1 MKRNE
6 QKLKNLKVAR
16 VSTVAF
22 FVETQLRQQI
32 KTIAQHGA
40 DVTVISSDADLK
52 NNIAGTEYVSVK
64 ISRKVNIKRDFLT
77 LLELIKLFKTKK
89 FDIVHSTTP
98 KAGFLCCIAAFIVRI
113 PVRLHTFTGQPWVDF
128 KGVKRK
134 LFLWFDKLICIL
146 NTRCYADSESQKQFL
161 VANNVCTE
169 ESLRVLG
176 YGSLAGIDLNRFNKD
191 RFSLNEIMAL
201 RKKLQIPPGAF
212 VFLFVGRICVD
223 KGIRELIQA
232 YMQLENLEKNIY
244 LLLVGPQEMDLGDV
258 LDKYSEQVI
267 SQIKLTG
274 PSDKPEQFMAIS
286 DVLVLPSYREGFGT
300 VVIEAA
306 AMGLPCI
313 GSDIYGLSDAITNN
327 ESGILIPVKDVNALS
342 VAMSNLA
349 DNPDV
354 VKKLGI
360 NARERVEHYF
370 SDTFVNELMIKE
382 YENFMPNQNQ

>member
-1 MKRNE
+1 MKHNE

-40 DVTVISSDADLK
+40 DVTVISTDTNLK
-52 NNIAGTEYVSVK
+52 NSIAGTEYISVN
-64 ISRKVNIKRDFLT
+64 ISRKVDIKRDFLT
-77 LLELIKLFKTKK
+77 LLELIKLFKTRR

-98 KAGFLCCIAAFIVRI
+98 KAGLLCCLAAFIVRV

-128 KGVKRK
+128 KGLKRK
-134 LFLWFDKLICIL
+134 LFLWIDKLICTL

-169 ESLRVLG
+169 DSLSVLG
-176 YGSLAGIDLNRFNKD
+176 FGSLAGVDLNRFNKD

-201 RKKLQIPPGAF
+201 RKKLQIPPSAF
-212 VFLFVGRICVD
+212 VFLFVGRVCVD
-223 KGIRELIQA
+223 KGIRELIEA
-232 YMQLENLEKNIY
+232 YKQLENLEKNIY

-258 LDKYSEQVI
+258 LDKCNNQLI
-267 SQIKLTG
+267 TQIKLAG
-274 PSDKPEQFMAIS
+274 PSDKPEKFMAVS

-313 GSDIYGLSDAITNN
+313 GSDVYGLSDAIINN
-327 ESGILIPVKDVNALS
+327 ESGMLIPVKDVNALS
-342 VAMSNLA
+342 IAMSHLA

-354 VKKLGI
+354 VTKLGN
-360 NARERVEHYF
+360 NARERVEQYF

-382 YENFMPNQNQ
+382 YEKFMPN